1 MKLIVDAQLPSKLC
15 EILAQLGIDS
25 IHVDTLPEGDE
36 TSDLEISEFAD
47 KNNLI
52 VPTKDFDFYHSHM
65 TLNRP
70 KKLFLV
76 ATGI

>member
-25 IHVDTLPEGDE
+25 IHVDALPEGDE

-52 VPTKDFDFYHSHM
+52 VPTKDFDFII
-65 TLNRP
+65 P
-70 KKLFLV
+70 
-76 ATGI
+76 I